1 MVFPTTDLRCRQI
14 DGGDIATVASLLTR
28 GFPKRDRQYWLR
40 AFAQLTE
47 RESPPGLPKYGY
59 LMESEGVPVGTIL
72 LICSTM
78 RTGDAV
84 VQRCNFS
91 SWYVEPK
98 FRVYGSLL
106 LSQAL
111 QHKEATYLNISP
123 SRHTW
128 AKIEAQG
135 FSRYCDGFF
144 VAFPMVNGLLGGVPA
159 KVFSADRKPEVD
171 FDPFDQEVLEDHAA
185 HGCMSLMVRDARTGL
200 PVRFPC
206 SPGQD
211 RRTMRADDLL
221 PRCRRL
227 HPPRGTD
234 WTLSRAARPTACHR
248 RRERP
253 NPRPHRYLP
262 SRPPQIF
269 QGPTAPASR

>member
-47 RESPPGLPKYGY
+47 RELPPGLPKYGY

-98 FRVYGSLL
+98 FRRLRVAALVPSAPAQGSHLPQYFTVPAYLGENRSSRFFTLL
-106 LSQAL
+106 RRLLRRLADGEWIARRRS
-111 QHKEATYLNISP
+111 KVKCSVP
-123 SRHTW
+123 
-128 AKIEAQG
+128 IEA
-135 FSRYCDGFF
+135 
-144 VAFPMVNGLLGGVPA
+144 
-159 KVFSADRKPEVD
+159 
-171 FDPFDQEVLEDHAA
+171 
-185 HGCMSLMVRDARTGL
+185 
-200 PVRFPC
+200 
-206 SPGQD
+206 
-211 RRTMRADDLL
+211 
-221 PRCRRL
+221 
-227 HPPRGTD
+227 
-234 WTLSRAARPTACHR
+234 
-248 RRERP
+248 
-253 NPRPHRYLP
+253 
-262 SRPPQIF
+262 
-269 QGPTAPASR
+269 